1 MPTLHLFHHAGLARL
16 TQLLLSLVLI
26 LPLAALASAG
36 KVVIAQGEV
45 YALDANNEQRTLARR
60 SDVDEGDT
68 LVTGADGRLQIRF
81 NDNAVLALSPDSRLR
96 ISEYH
101 SRDAGNDEEQVLM
114 DLLAGGFRTITGSIG
129 STDRD
134 AYQVRTPNASIGI
147 RGTHYEAVLAESSLL
162 LGVYDG
168 GIVVSNESGSLNLGL
183 GGNFLFAEVGPA
195 SAPQG
200 LLEPPARLNQ
210 SPVPG
215 TGQPGQPAPD
225 DEPEANLE
233 DDDEDGLSLEEAFA
247 GDEPPPTIPQ
257 LTDEQQAQ
265 LLALLSE
272 LDDELT
278 DLGEEAENL
287 PITADV
293 RLTEA
298 QQTELANDPGKGFI
312 VLTDSDGD
320 AVHFVY
326 RVEGENGPV
335 FVNYQG
341 ETLTELDNG
350 YVSPDRVYI
359 GPTQTNP
366 QSLVTLE
373 RGDQTVEWG
382 IWNASPSDPATLL
395 ESSTSLSESSLDTTP
410 FFYVFAEPADLTSLT
425 GTRNLTLCSSLDC
438 INVSASNG
446 ESLSSADGYMDVNL
460 DDLTTTAGMN
470 LNMSDGSWWSLYFSG
485 EVKNS
490 LLNTNDLFIDYGQG
504 EQDVSSYNPGDQSPQ
519 ATDLTG
525 EFQGLFINSED
536 QGLEF
541 VGGFGVSS
549 NEADQSISGV
559 FLMSGS
565 GSEADITPQ

>member
-1 MPTLHLFHHAGLARL
+1 MTTCTLLRPTGLAHSTR
-16 TQLLLSLVLI
+16 LLLSLVLL
-26 LPLAALASAG
+26 LPLTVLASAG

-60 SDVDEGDT
+60 SDVNEGDT

-81 NDNAVLALSPDSRLR
+81 NDNAVLALSPDSQLR

-101 SRDAGNDEEQVLM
+101 GRDAGNDEEQVLM
-114 DLLAGGFRTITGSIG
+114 DLLAGGFRTITGRIG

-162 LGVYDG
+162 LGVYEG
-168 GIVVSNESGSLNLGL
+168 GIVVSNENGSLNLGL
-183 GGNFLFAEVGPA
+183 GGNFLFAEVGPT
-195 SAPQG
+195 SAPRG

-210 SPVPG
+210 SRVPG

-233 DDDEDGLSLEEAFA
+233 DDDEGGLSLEEAFA
-247 GDEPPPTIPQ
+247 GGDEPPPTIPQ
-257 LTDEQQAQ
+257 LTDEQQVGFQAS
-265 LLALLSE
+265 LSE

-278 DLGEEAENL
+278 ELGDEAVNQL
-287 PITADV
+287 IPADV
-293 RLTEA
+293 RLTNA
-298 QQTELANDPGKGFI
+298 QQTELANDPGKGFV

-335 FVNYQG
+335 FVNYEG
-341 ETLTELDNG
+341 ETLAELDNG
-350 YVSPDRVYI
+350 YVSPDRVYK
-359 GPTQTNP
+359 GPTLTDP

-382 IWNASPSDPATLL
+382 IWNASPTDPATLL

-446 ESLSSADGYMDVNL
+446 TTLSSASGYMDVNL
-460 DDLTTTAGMN
+460 DDLSTVSGLELT
-470 LNMSDGSWWSLYFSG
+470 MSDGAWWSLYFSG

-490 LLNTNDLFIDYGQG
+490 LLSTNNLFIEYDQQQRD
-504 EQDVSSYNPGDQSPQ
+504 ESSYNLANETQYLDI
-519 ATDLTG
+519 TG
-525 EFQGLFINSED
+525 EFQGLYINSES

-549 NEADQSISGV
+549 NEAAQSISGV

-565 GSEADITPQ
+565 GSEAQIPPQ